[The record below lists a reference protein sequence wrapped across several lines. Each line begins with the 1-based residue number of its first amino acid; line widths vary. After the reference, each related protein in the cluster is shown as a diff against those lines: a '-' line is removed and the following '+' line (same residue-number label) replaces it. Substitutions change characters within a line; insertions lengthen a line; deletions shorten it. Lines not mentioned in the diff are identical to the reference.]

1 MSLLRCYGSPSD
13 SAEGTECAEH
23 IPREAECVG
32 CHYYWDCHGFPHHRG
47 HRRIAVFLLFCHQ
60 RCHKPSYR
68 NCRPLHRGF
77 RLATSISNSASIT
90 TIIVVSL
97 FVTEAS
103 ASAPASVPAFRYRSN
118 ETCYTMLWTPEQ
130 LLLALS
136 PSAAPAKVISV
147 AVFTLI
153 EAGSILR
160 HRGKLALYS
169 LCGFD

>member
-1 MSLLRCYGSPSD
+1 MQNTFHVKQSVSGVIIIGIVMDFHIIVGIAASPS
-13 SAEGTECAEH
+13 SS
-23 IPREAECVG
+23 
-32 CHYYWDCHGFPHHRG
+32 F
-47 HRRIAVFLLFCHQ
+47 FCHQ
-60 RCHKPSYR
+60 RCHKPSHR

-103 ASAPASVPAFRYRSN
+103 ASAPASVSAFRYRSN